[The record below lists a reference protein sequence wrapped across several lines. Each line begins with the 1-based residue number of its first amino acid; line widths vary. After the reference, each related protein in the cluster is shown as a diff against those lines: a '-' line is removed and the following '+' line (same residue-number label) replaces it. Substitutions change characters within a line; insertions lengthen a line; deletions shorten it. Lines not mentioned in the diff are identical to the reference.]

1 MGLPGRKGEKGRLE
15 FLEVLG
21 SQVFLA
27 RQEIWDPKDSK
38 EQGEEEVKRVTE
50 VRWDCQEEKEIRAKR
65 EKSVLKG
72 LLVSP
77 VLKVH
82 LDQKELMVQLD
93 LKEILDL
100 LDLLVLLE
108 SFHYFHQIFSSKE
121 ILLKPTED
129 QREMFEETT
138 LMEKSNQDHGKTA
151 MLT

>member
-1 MGLPGRKGEKGRLE
+1 
-15 FLEVLG
+15 
-21 SQVFLA
+21 
-27 RQEIWDPKDSK
+27 
-38 EQGEEEVKRVTE
+38 
-50 VRWDCQEEKEIRAKR
+50 
-65 EKSVLKG
+65 VLKG

-100 LDLLVLLE
+100 LDLQALLVPLE
-108 SFHYFHQIFSSKE
+108 SFHYFHQIFFSKE

-138 LMEKSNQDHGKTA
+138 LMEKSNQDHRKTV